1 MPELN
6 TIQDKISPLIKEQF
20 PDVYKNDGELMTL
33 FVKAYYEYIEQEDE
47 ALGLSRNM
55 ASEIDVDQATASFL
69 EHFKKTYL
77 FSIPETM
84 TIDQSFVIKHI
95 LDLYRSKGSKRALQ
109 LFFKLIYGK
118 NADLFI
124 PNEHLAKA
132 SDATFVT
139 PRYIDRKSVV

>member
-69 EHFKKTYL
+69 EHF
-77 FSIPETM
+77 
-84 TIDQSFVIKHI
+84 
-95 LDLYRSKGSKRALQ
+95 
-109 LFFKLIYGK
+109 
-118 NADLFI
+118 
-124 PNEHLAKA
+124 
-132 SDATFVT
+132 
-139 PRYIDRKSVV
+139 

>member
-69 EHFKKTYL
+69 EHFCHSTC
-77 FSIPETM
+77 
-84 TIDQSFVIKHI
+84 KHTT
-95 LDLYRSKGSKRALQ
+95 S
-109 LFFKLIYGK
+109 
-118 NADLFI
+118 
-124 PNEHLAKA
+124 
-132 SDATFVT
+132 
-139 PRYIDRKSVV
+139 